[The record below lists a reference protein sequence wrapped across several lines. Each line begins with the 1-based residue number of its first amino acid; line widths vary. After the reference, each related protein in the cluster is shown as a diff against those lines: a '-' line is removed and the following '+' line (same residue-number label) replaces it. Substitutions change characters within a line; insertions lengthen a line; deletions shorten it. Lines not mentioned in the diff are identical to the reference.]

1 MFSLFGNS
9 LSRSMAAN
17 KALIFAKDLPLRRL
31 KLHEYQAGKL
41 LHRYRVPIPLGNV
54 AFNGKEAF
62 LVAKQ
67 FGKKRQMEYVVKAQ
81 VLGGGRGLGYFKENN
96 FKGGVHLVKTADDV
110 QQVADKM
117 CGKTLVTK
125 QSGDAGL
132 PCNCVYI
139 VEKIDIEKEFYLS
152 MALDRKAGGL
162 TFIYSP
168 AGGMSIE
175 DVAHKSPELI
185 FKLPIDINRGPD
197 VEDLVK
203 VAENLGVGEHKT

>member
-1 MFSLFGNS
+1 
-9 LSRSMAAN
+9 
-17 KALIFAKDLPLRRL
+17 
-31 KLHEYQAGKL
+31 
-41 LHRYRVPIPLGNV
+41 
-54 AFNGKEAF
+54 
-62 LVAKQ
+62 
-67 FGKKRQMEYVVKAQ
+67 
-81 VLGGGRGLGYFKENN
+81 
-96 FKGGVHLVKTADDV
+96 
-110 QQVADKM
+110 M

-125 QSGDAGL
+125 QSGDSGL

-185 FKLPIDINRGPD
+185 FKLPIDINHGPD